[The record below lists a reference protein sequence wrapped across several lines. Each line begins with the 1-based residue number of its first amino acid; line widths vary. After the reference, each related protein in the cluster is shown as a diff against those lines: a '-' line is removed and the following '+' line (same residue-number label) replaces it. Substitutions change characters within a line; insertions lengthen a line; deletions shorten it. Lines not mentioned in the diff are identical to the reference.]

1 MTWLE
6 FEVPSQ
12 ENSYGCTASEAV
24 LEGRTEL
31 ILWWMIRGRR
41 DVLCNVLRLLVLR
54 CPLASDMQQCCYLEA
69 PEHKHTAFTAY
80 NQMKCDRQRI
90 SSLNRPRPPLF
101 TPCIIYFHPSILNR
115 FLIYCLSRQHL
126 KNVPACSGC
135 KQSVEHDSESSV
147 RKAHVAVWKYPHLQM
162 FKGVGAAM
170 SPWQVLLWVLGKS
183 LRIPLAPKDQLHED
197 KWSLTLF
204 CKPSLKRF

>member
-1 MTWLE
+1 MSACFRHAT
-6 FEVPSQ
+6 
-12 ENSYGCTASEAV
+12 V
-24 LEGRTEL
+24 LLPWGPWAQAHCFYSL
-31 ILWWMIRGRR
+31 Q
-41 DVLCNVLRLLVLR
+41 
-54 CPLASDMQQCCYLEA
+54 SD
-69 PEHKHTAFTAY
+69 
-80 NQMKCDRQRI
+80 KCDRQRI

>member
-12 ENSYGCTASEAV
+12 ENSCGCTASEAV

-101 TPCIIYFHPSILNR
+101 SPCIIYFHLSILNC

-126 KNVPACSGC
+126 KNVPARSGC
-135 KQSVEHDSESSV
+135 NQLNMTVNLLLGKLTWLSGSILISRCLKELEQ
-147 RKAHVAVWKYPHLQM
+147 
-162 FKGVGAAM
+162 
-170 SPWQVLLWVLGKS
+170 LWVLGKS

-197 KWSLTLF
+197 KWSLALF
-204 CKPSLKRF
+204 ASQA